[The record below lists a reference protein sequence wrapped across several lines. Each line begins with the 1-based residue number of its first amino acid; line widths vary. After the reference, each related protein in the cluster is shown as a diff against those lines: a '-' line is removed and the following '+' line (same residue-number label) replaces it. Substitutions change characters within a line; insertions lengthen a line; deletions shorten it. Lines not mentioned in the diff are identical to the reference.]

1 MNKLFAVTAGAAASL
16 ALATSAAAAPP
27 AWCKG
32 VNAGPADVS
41 RLSSTD
47 VKEVLKT
54 FVSAACVFSPEVD
67 AHRAEIE
74 AARQAWTKRL
84 GMVEADWADAAA
96 YSVTRDD
103 STIRATPSSDVLAAA
118 APIDQYAIIAK
129 VSEGDS
135 ETYAKLDT
143 MYAADMFES
152 NLSQLGRFA
161 FLTTTCFDQG
171 RYPAVDSDGMLGT
184 EVSWAICQA
193 DFERFDLAKFLDEV
207 RSASTDG
214 AVKMKLRVA
223 AFDLPKRMRDHAADV
238 QQMLKRDDGNR
249 KAFDVAAKAR
259 AEWSSGIGKNAKLLE
274 LVLAMDSAQLAQS
287 RKQLDGCEA
296 KTTAAL
302 ADAVATMPAR
312 AFAGMHDERNN
323 PIAGFA
329 SSAGPVLVQ
338 SPAVNLAAIAFV
350 ECAPDSAISAF
361 LKDSLA
367 NGPGLRGPRNAALSG
382 IKAARIV
389 HDKMNAKLTFPSS
402 RPYGRAYPDGHV
414 AVMSRGGVITSV
426 KRNGELLTIGLEK
439 NLVKQQDCLK
449 SHSTGRVQQVRG
461 DGSVIYER
469 VCDKSGTVVHDYTWI
484 NFEVSAKYA
493 SWLRPG
499 VQFSSVEKD
508 VIAIWPSKNAKA
520 PSMVLG
526 GAVK

>member
-1 MNKLFAVTAGAAASL
+1 MNKQLVAAACAASSL

-32 VNAGPADVS
+32 ATAGPADLS

-47 VKEVLKT
+47 VKDVLKT
-54 FVSAACVFSPEVD
+54 FVSAACAPTPEVE
-67 AHRAEIE
+67 AHRGEIE
-74 AARQAWTKRL
+74 AARQAWGKRL
-84 GMVEADWADAAA
+84 GMVEADWADVVA
-96 YSVTRDD
+96 YAVTRDD
-103 STIRATPSSDVLAAA
+103 STIRAAPSTDVLAAA
-118 APIDQYAIIAK
+118 APIDQYAVIMR

-152 NLSQLGRFA
+152 SLSQLGRFA
-161 FLTTTCFDQG
+161 FLTTACFDQG
-171 RYPAVDSDGMLGT
+171 RNPAVDSDGMLGT

-207 RSASTDG
+207 RSATADG

-238 QQMLKRDDGNR
+238 QLMLKRDDGNR

-259 AEWSSGIGKNAKLLE
+259 AEWSSGIGKNARLLE
-274 LVLAMDSAQLAQS
+274 LALAMDSAQLAQS

-296 KTTAAL
+296 RTAAAL
-302 ADAVATMPAR
+302 ADAVATVPAR
-312 AFAGMHDERNN
+312 AFAGMHDERDN
-323 PIAGFA
+323 PVAGFA
-329 SSAGPVLVQ
+329 SAAGPLLMR
-338 SPAVNLAAIAFV
+338 SPAVNLAAIAFAQ
-350 ECAPDSAISAF
+350 CAPESAISAF
-361 LKDSLA
+361 LRDSLA
-367 NGPGLRGPRNAALSG
+367 NGPGLRGPRNAALSSL
-382 IKAARIV
+382 KATRIV
-389 HDKMNAKLTFPSS
+389 YDKMNAKLTFPSS

-414 AVMSRGGVITSV
+414 AVMSRGGVVASV
-426 KRNGELLTIGLEK
+426 KRSGELLAIALEK

-449 SHSTGRVQQVRG
+449 SHSTGRVQQVRS

-499 VQFSSVEKD
+499 VQFSAVEKD
-508 VIAIWPSKNAKA
+508 VIAIWPSKTARA
-520 PSMVLG
+520 PSIVLG
-526 GAVK
+526 GVVK